1 MKISARVRW
10 GLLAGMPVALLLA
23 ALLLPVSPGARSYE
37 SSADEPRPNESG
49 TDESRSSE
57 SGSSENCVILLHGLG
72 RSPLS
77 MVPLRIALERAGYR
91 TVNQGYPSRSREE
104 SIETLAAVYV
114 AEALAKCDSPP
125 DAPVYFV
132 AHSLG
137 GILVRQ
143 YLQDRDVPPGS
154 RMVML
159 GPPNQGSELVDQFG
173 ADAWF
178 QVLGP
183 AARQLGTADDGLL
196 SRLKPVDL
204 EIGVIAGT
212 RAGLDAFILESG
224 ILESGGLPKP
234 HDGRVSLT
242 SAQLEEM
249 RDFLEVNQSHTL
261 MLVEHKVIRQV
272 LAFLATG
279 HFEPEEDASEQR

>member
-37 SSADEPRPNESG
+37 SSADESRPNEPG
-49 TDESRSSE
+49 TDESRSNE
-57 SGSSENCVILLHGLG
+57 SGTSENCVILLHGLG

-178 QVLGP
+178 QVFGP

-196 SRLKPVDL
+196 SRLEPVDL
-204 EIGVIAGT
+204 EIGIIAGT
-212 RAGLDAFILESG
+212 RAGLDAT
-224 ILESGGLPKP
+224 ILESGGLPEP
-234 HDGRVSLT
+234 HDGRVSLS
-242 SAQLEEM
+242 SARLEEM

-272 LAFLATG
+272 LAFLTTG
-279 HFEPEEDASEQR
+279 HFEPEEEGGELR

>member
-1 MKISARVRW
+1 MSINDYGGLRSTRVGRRMKISARIRC
-10 GLLAGMPVALLLA
+10 GLLAGMLVALLLA
-23 ALLLPVSPGARSYE
+23 TLPGARS
-37 SSADEPRPNESG
+37 
-49 TDESRSSE
+49 DESRSNESE
-57 SGSSENCVILLHGLG
+57 PCVILLHGLG
-72 RSPLS
+72 RTPLS
-77 MVPLRIALERAGYR
+77 MVPLQIALERAGYR
-91 TVNQGYPSRSREE
+91 AVNQGYPSRSE
-104 SIETLAAVYV
+104 SIEMLAAAHV
-114 AEALAKCDSPP
+114 AEALTKCDLPP

-183 AARQLGTADDGLL
+183 AARQLGTTDDGLL
-196 SRLKPVDL
+196 SRLEPVDL
-204 EIGVIAGT
+204 EIGIIAGT
-212 RAGLDAFILESG
+212 RAGLDSI
-224 ILESGGLPKP
+224 ILESGGLPEP
-234 HDGRVSLT
+234 HDGRVSLA

-249 RDFLEVNQSHTL
+249 RDFLAVDQSHTL
-261 MLVEHKVIRQV
+261 LLVEHEVIRQV

-279 HFEPEEDASEQR
+279 HFEPEEDKSGRR

>member
-1 MKISARVRW
+1 MSINDYGGLRSTRAGRRMKISARIRC
-10 GLLAGMPVALLLA
+10 GLLAGMLVALLLA
-23 ALLLPVSPGARSYE
+23 TLPGARS
-37 SSADEPRPNESG
+37 NES
-49 TDESRSSE
+49 EP
-57 SGSSENCVILLHGLG
+57 CVILLHGLG
-72 RSPLS
+72 RTPLS
-77 MVPLRIALERAGYR
+77 MVPLQIALERAGYR
-91 TVNQGYPSRSREE
+91 TVNQGYPSRSE
-104 SIETLAAVYV
+104 SIEMRAAAHV
-114 AEALAKCDSPP
+114 AEALTKCDLPP

-183 AARQLGTADDGLL
+183 AARQLGTTDDGLL
-196 SRLKPVDL
+196 SRLEPVDL

-212 RAGLDAFILESG
+212 RASLDSI
-224 ILESGGLPKP
+224 ILESGGLPEP

-249 RDFLEVNQSHTL
+249 RDFLAVNQSHTL
-261 MLVEHKVIRQV
+261 LLVEHKVIRQV
-272 LAFLATG
+272 IAFLATG
-279 HFEPEEDASEQR
+279 HFEPEEDKSGRR

>member
-1 MKISARVRW
+1 MKISARVHW

-23 ALLLPVSPGARSYE
+23 ALLLPVSPGAKSYE
-37 SSADEPRPNESG
+37 SSADEPRSNESG
-49 TDESRSSE
+49 ADESRSSE
-57 SGSSENCVILLHGLG
+57 SGSSDTCVILLHGLG

-77 MVPLRIALERAGYR
+77 MVPLQIALERAGYR
-91 TVNQGYPSRSREE
+91 TVNQGYPSRSEP
-104 SIETLAAVYV
+104 IETLAAAHV
-114 AEALAKCDSPP
+114 AEALAKCASSPN
-125 DAPVYFV
+125 DPVYFV
-132 AHSLG
+132 THSLG

-143 YLQDRDVPPGS
+143 YLQDRDIPPGS

-178 QVLGP
+178 QVFGP

-204 EIGVIAGT
+204 EIGIIAGT
-212 RAGLDAFILESG
+212 RAGLDAT
-224 ILESGGLPKP
+224 ILESGGLPEP

-249 RDFLEVNQSHTL
+249 RDFLEVDQSHTL

-279 HFEPEEDASEQR
+279 HFEPEEEGGEQR

>member
-1 MKISARVRW
+1 MKISARVHW

-23 ALLLPVSPGARSYE
+23 ALLLPVSPGAKSYE
-37 SSADEPRPNESG
+37 SSADEPRSNESG
-49 TDESRSSE
+49 ADESRSSE
-57 SGSSENCVILLHGLG
+57 SGSSDTCVILLHGLG

-77 MVPLRIALERAGYR
+77 MVPLQIALERAGYR
-91 TVNQGYPSRSREE
+91 TVNQGYPSRSEP
-104 SIETLAAVYV
+104 IETLAAAHV
-114 AEALAKCDSPP
+114 AEALAKCASPP
-125 DAPVYFV
+125 EAPVYFV
-132 AHSLG
+132 THSLG

-178 QVLGP
+178 QVFGP

-196 SRLKPVDL
+196 SRLKPVAL
-204 EIGVIAGT
+204 EIGIIAGT
-212 RAGLDAFILESG
+212 RAGLDAT
-224 ILESGGLPKP
+224 ILESGGLPEP

-279 HFEPEEDASEQR
+279 HFEPEEEGGEQR

>member
-1 MKISARVRW
+1 MKISARVHW
-10 GLLAGMPVALLLA
+10 GLLAGMPVALFLA
-23 ALLLPVSPGARSYE
+23 ALLLPVSPGARSYD
-37 SSADEPRPNESG
+37 SSADESGSNESG
-49 TDESRSSE
+49 ADESGSTE
-57 SGSSENCVILLHGLG
+57 SGSSDTCVILLHGLG

-77 MVPLRIALERAGYR
+77 MVPLQIALERAGYR
-91 TVNQGYPSRSREE
+91 TVNQGYPSRSEP
-104 SIETLAAVYV
+104 IETLAAAHV
-114 AEALAKCDSPP
+114 AEALAKCASPP
-125 DAPVYFV
+125 EAPVYFV
-132 AHSLG
+132 THSLG

-159 GPPNQGSELVDQFG
+159 GPPNQGSELVDRFG

-178 QVLGP
+178 QVFGP

-204 EIGVIAGT
+204 EIGIIAGT
-212 RAGLDAFILESG
+212 RAGLDAT
-224 ILESGGLPKP
+224 ILESGGLPEP

-249 RDFLEVNQSHTL
+249 RDFLEVDQSHTL

-279 HFEPEEDASEQR
+279 HFEPEEEGDEQR